1 MIPFVEFR
9 MDRDTNKLLDYDVEH
24 NLEQNLQDGFLD
36 LDISTNT
43 LKRTIDVDGVTK
55 TTTEKLMIDLNEY
68 LDKTRNLPKNFD
80 ISKDE
85 IELMK
90 DQGIPYGEQVK
101 AQDSGIMQ
109 MADRDPLLEDEYN
122 KYRFDMLEQGLEP
135 MDFDSFRR
143 EAMSDQA
150 AIDPKIRI
158 EEVVKEFIREKGRKP
173 KSLDEL
179 KEFFEMRMGTAKDP
193 GMEVVKELVEDDKT
207 RITLAGGSFPDLSG
221 DGEITQEDILIG
233 RGVIKR
239 DNKQSGGLAAIL
251 GV

>member
-1 MIPFVEFR
+1 MEYYEDVIDAYESGVGVEPGESLTDYIKRNNINIIEMDTFR
-9 MDRDTNKLLDYDVEH
+9 LKDSGRSKEANGGIMRNFYAQGDEVE
-24 NLEQNLQDGFLD
+24 EFQEDD
-36 LDISTNT
+36 LS
-43 LKRTIDVDGVTK
+43 
-55 TTTEKLMIDLNEY
+55 
-68 LDKTRNLPKNFD
+68 
-80 ISKDE
+80 E

-90 DQGIPYGEQVK
+90 DQGIPFGEQVK

-109 MADRDPLLEDEYN
+109 MADRDPMLEDEYN

-158 EEVVKEFIREKGRKP
+158 EEVVKEFIRIRGRKP
-173 KSLDEL
+173 NSLDEL
-179 KEFFEMRMGTAKDP
+179 KEFYEMSMGTAKDP

-239 DNKQSGGLAAIL
+239 DEKQSGGLAAIL

>member
-1 MIPFVEFR
+1 MDEYKESEMSKIVKRLMDEEGFEFGEAVKEAMR
-9 MDRDTNKLLDYDVEH
+9 R
-24 NLEQNLQDGFLD
+24 
-36 LDISTNT
+36 
-43 LKRTIDVDGVTK
+43 
-55 TTTEKLMIDLNEY
+55 TEKANGGIMRNFYAQGDEVEEFQEDDL
-68 LDKTRNLPKNFD
+68 
-80 ISKDE
+80 SE

-158 EEVVKEFIREKGRKP
+158 EEVVKEFIKVRGRKP
-173 KSLDEL
+173 NSLDEL
-179 KEFFEMRMGTAKDP
+179 KEFYEMRMGTA
-193 GMEVVKELVEDDKT
+193 
-207 RITLAGGSFPDLSG
+207 RDLS
-221 DGEITQEDILIG
+221 LIH
-233 RGVIKR
+233 I
-239 DNKQSGGLAAIL
+239 
-251 GV
+251 

>member
-1 MIPFVEFR
+1 MDEYTESEMSKIVKRLMDEEGFEFGEAVKEA
-9 MDRDTNKLLDYDVEH
+9 M
-24 NLEQNLQDGFLD
+24 
-36 LDISTNT
+36 
-43 LKRTIDVDGVTK
+43 KRT
-55 TTTEKLMIDLNEY
+55 EKANGGIMRNFYAQGDEVEEFQEEDLS
-68 LDKTRNLPKNFD
+68 D
-80 ISKDE
+80 

-90 DQGIPYGEQVK
+90 DQGVPYGEEVK
-101 AQDSGIMQ
+101 SQDSGIMQ

-158 EEVVKEFIREKGRKP
+158 EEVVKEFMREKGRKP
-173 KSLDEL
+173 NSLDEL

-239 DNKQSGGLAAIL
+239 DEKQSGGLAAIL

>member
-1 MIPFVEFR
+1 MDDWKYKIVEIAED
-9 MDRDTNKLLDYDVEH
+9 MAGEDGLDYSELSDKD
-24 NLEQNLQDGFLD
+24 Q
-36 LDISTNT
+36 
-43 LKRTIDVDGVTK
+43 LKYYGK
-55 TTTEKLMIDLNEY
+55 AYEYY
-68 LDKTRNLPKNFD
+68 LDRPEKANGGIMRNFYAQGDEVEEFQEDDL
-80 ISKDE
+80 SE

-90 DQGIPYGEQVK
+90 DQGVPYGEQVK

-109 MADRDPLLEDEYN
+109 MADRDPMLEDEYN

-173 KSLDEL
+173 NSLDEL
-179 KEFFEMRMGTAKDP
+179 KEFFEMKMGTAKDP

-207 RITLAGGSFPDLSG
+207 RITLAGGSFPDLNE
-221 DGEITQEDILIG
+221 DGEITQADILIG
-233 RGVIKR
+233 KGVIKR
-239 DNKQSGGLAAIL
+239 DEKQSGGLAAIL
-251 GV
+251 GL

>member
-1 MIPFVEFR
+1 MDEYTESEMSKIVKDLMDNEGFEFGEAVKEAMR
-9 MDRDTNKLLDYDVEH
+9 RTNKKAMGGMMNRNMYARGDEVE
-24 NLEQNLQDGFLD
+24 EFQEDD
-36 LDISTNT
+36 LS
-43 LKRTIDVDGVTK
+43 
-55 TTTEKLMIDLNEY
+55 
-68 LDKTRNLPKNFD
+68 
-80 ISKDE
+80 E

-109 MADRDPLLEDEYN
+109 MADRDPMLEDEYN

-158 EEVVKEFIREKGRKP
+158 EEVVQEFIRVRGRKP
-173 KSLDEL
+173 NSLDEL
-179 KEFFEMRMGTAKDP
+179 KEFYEMRMGTAKNP

-207 RITLAGGSFPDLSG
+207 RITLAGGSFPDLNE
-221 DGEITQEDILIG
+221 DGEITQADILIG
-233 RGVIKR
+233 KGVIKR
-239 DNKQSGGLAAIL
+239 DEKQSGGLAAIL
-251 GV
+251 GL

>member
-1 MIPFVEFR
+1 MEEERYEDVIDAYESGVGVKEGESLTDYIKRNNIKILDPQKKANGGIMRNFYAQGDEVEEFQ
-9 MDRDTNKLLDYDVEH
+9 E
-24 NLEQNLQDGFLD
+24 ED
-36 LDISTNT
+36 LDT
-43 LKRTIDVDGVTK
+43 
-55 TTTEKLMIDLNEY
+55 
-68 LDKTRNLPKNFD
+68 
-80 ISKDE
+80 

-90 DQGIPYGEQVK
+90 DQGVPMGEQVR
-101 AQDSGIMQ
+101 AQDTGIMQ
-109 MADRDPLLEDEYN
+109 MADRDPMLEDEYN

-158 EEVVKEFIREKGRKP
+158 EEVVMEFIRERGRKP
-173 KSLDEL
+173 NSLDEL
-179 KEFFEMRMGTAKDP
+179 KEFYEMRMGTASRDP

-207 RITLAGGSFPDLSG
+207 RITLADGKLVGGQVKLDVDG
-221 DGEITQEDILIG
+221 DGSIG
-233 RGVIKR
+233 ADDLKALR

>member
-1 MIPFVEFR
+1 MDDWKYKIVEIAED
-9 MDRDTNKLLDYDVEH
+9 MAGEDGLDYSELSDKD
-24 NLEQNLQDGFLD
+24 Q
-36 LDISTNT
+36 
-43 LKRTIDVDGVTK
+43 LKYYGK
-55 TTTEKLMIDLNEY
+55 AYEYY
-68 LDKTRNLPKNFD
+68 LDRPEKANGGIMRNFYAQGDEVEEFQEDDL
-80 ISKDE
+80 SE

-122 KYRFDMLEQGLEP
+122 KYRFEMLEQGLDP

-158 EEVVKEFIREKGRKP
+158 EQVVEEFIRVRGRKP
-173 KSLDEL
+173 NSLDEL
-179 KEFFEMRMGTAKDP
+179 KEFYEMSMGTARNP

-221 DGEITQEDILIG
+221 DGEITQKDILIG
-233 RGVIKR
+233 KGVIDR
-239 DNKQSGGLAAIL
+239 DEKQSGGLAAIL

>member
-1 MIPFVEFR
+1 MDDWKYKIVEIAED
-9 MDRDTNKLLDYDVEH
+9 MAGEDGLDYSELSDKDQLKYYGKAYEYYLDRPEKANGGIMRNFYAQGDEVE
-24 NLEQNLQDGFLD
+24 EFQEED
-36 LDISTNT
+36 LDT
-43 LKRTIDVDGVTK
+43 
-55 TTTEKLMIDLNEY
+55 
-68 LDKTRNLPKNFD
+68 
-80 ISKDE
+80 

-90 DQGIPYGEQVK
+90 DQGVPMGEQVR

-122 KYRFDMLEQGLEP
+122 KYRFEMLEQGLEP

-173 KSLDEL
+173 NSLDEL
-179 KEFFEMRMGTAKDP
+179 KEFFEMRMGTAKNP

-221 DGEITQEDILIG
+221 DGQITQKDILIG
-233 RGVIKR
+233 KGVIDR
-239 DNKQSGGLAAIL
+239 DEKQSGGLAAIL
-251 GV
+251 GL

>member
-1 MIPFVEFR
+1 MEYYEDVIDAYESGVGVEPGESLTDYIKRNNINIIEMDTFR
-9 MDRDTNKLLDYDVEH
+9 LKDSGRSKEANGGIMRNFYANGDEVE
-24 NLEQNLQDGFLD
+24 EFQEED
-36 LDISTNT
+36 LDT
-43 LKRTIDVDGVTK
+43 
-55 TTTEKLMIDLNEY
+55 
-68 LDKTRNLPKNFD
+68 
-80 ISKDE
+80 

-90 DQGIPYGEQVK
+90 DQGVPMGEQVR
-101 AQDSGIMQ
+101 AQDTGIMQ
-109 MADRDPLLEDEYN
+109 MADAELDPLEDEYQ
-122 KYRFDMLEQGLEP
+122 KYRFDMLEQGLDP

-143 EAMSDQA
+143 EAMSDMA
-150 AIDPKIRI
+150 AIRPEVRI

-173 KSLDEL
+173 NSLDEL
-179 KEFFEMRMGTAKDP
+179 KEFYEMSMGTAKDP

-239 DNKQSGGLAAIL
+239 DEKQSGGLAAIL

>member
-1 MIPFVEFR
+1 MDDWKYKIVEIAED
-9 MDRDTNKLLDYDVEH
+9 MAGEDGLDYSELSDKDQLKYYGKAYEYYLDRPEKANGGIMRNFYAQGDEVE
-24 NLEQNLQDGFLD
+24 EFQEED
-36 LDISTNT
+36 LDT
-43 LKRTIDVDGVTK
+43 
-55 TTTEKLMIDLNEY
+55 
-68 LDKTRNLPKNFD
+68 
-80 ISKDE
+80 

-90 DQGIPYGEQVK
+90 DQGVPMGEQVR

-122 KYRFDMLEQGLEP
+122 KYRFEMLEQGLDP

-150 AIDPKIRI
+150 SIDPKIRI

-173 KSLDEL
+173 NSLDEL
-179 KEFFEMRMGTAKDP
+179 KEFFELRMGTAQNPEMKMVAD
-193 GMEVVKELVEDDKT
+193 LVEDDKT

-239 DNKQSGGLAAIL
+239 DEKQSGGLAAIL
-251 GV
+251 GL

>member
-1 MIPFVEFR
+1 MDDWKYKIVEIAED
-9 MDRDTNKLLDYDVEH
+9 MAGEDGLDYSELSDKD
-24 NLEQNLQDGFLD
+24 Q
-36 LDISTNT
+36 
-43 LKRTIDVDGVTK
+43 LKYYGK
-55 TTTEKLMIDLNEY
+55 AYEYY
-68 LDKTRNLPKNFD
+68 LDRPEKANGGIMRNFYAQG
-80 ISKDE
+80 DE
-85 IELMK
+85 VEEFQEEDLSDIELMK
-90 DQGIPYGEQVK
+90 DQGVPYGEEVK
-101 AQDSGIMQ
+101 SQDSGIMQ

-158 EEVVKEFIREKGRKP
+158 EEVVKEFMREKGRKP
-173 KSLDEL
+173 NSLDEL

>member
-1 MIPFVEFR
+1 MDDWKYKIVEIAED
-9 MDRDTNKLLDYDVEH
+9 MAGEDGLDYSELSDKDQLKYYGKAYEYYLDRPEKANGGIMRNFYAQGDEVE
-24 NLEQNLQDGFLD
+24 EFQEED
-36 LDISTNT
+36 LDT
-43 LKRTIDVDGVTK
+43 
-55 TTTEKLMIDLNEY
+55 
-68 LDKTRNLPKNFD
+68 
-80 ISKDE
+80 

-90 DQGIPYGEQVK
+90 DQGVPMGEQVR

-158 EEVVKEFIREKGRKP
+158 EEVVMEFIKERGRKP
-173 KSLDEL
+173 NSLDEL
-179 KEFFEMRMGTAKDP
+179 KEFYEMRMGTAKNP

-233 RGVIKR
+233 KGVIKR
-239 DNKQSGGLAAIL
+239 DEKQSGGLAAIL
-251 GV
+251 GL

>member
-1 MIPFVEFR
+1 MDDWKYKIVEIAED
-9 MDRDTNKLLDYDVEH
+9 MAGEDGLDYSELSDKD
-24 NLEQNLQDGFLD
+24 Q
-36 LDISTNT
+36 
-43 LKRTIDVDGVTK
+43 LKYYGK
-55 TTTEKLMIDLNEY
+55 AYEYY
-68 LDKTRNLPKNFD
+68 LDRPEKANGGIMRNFYAQGDEVEEFQEDDL
-80 ISKDE
+80 SE

-122 KYRFDMLEQGLEP
+122 KYRFEMLEQGLDP

-150 AIDPKIRI
+150 AIDPTIRI
-158 EEVVKEFIREKGRKP
+158 EQVVEEFIRVRGRKP
-173 KSLDEL
+173 NSLDEL
-179 KEFFEMRMGTAKDP
+179 KEFFEMRMGTAKNP

-221 DGEITQEDILIG
+221 DGEITQKDILIG
-233 RGVIKR
+233 KGVIDR
-239 DNKQSGGLAAIL
+239 DEKQSGGLAAIL

>member
-1 MIPFVEFR
+1 MDDWKYKIVEIAED
-9 MDRDTNKLLDYDVEH
+9 MAGEDGLDYSELSDKD
-24 NLEQNLQDGFLD
+24 Q
-36 LDISTNT
+36 
-43 LKRTIDVDGVTK
+43 LKYYGK
-55 TTTEKLMIDLNEY
+55 AYEYY
-68 LDKTRNLPKNFD
+68 LDRPEKANGGIMRNFYAQGDEVEEFQEEDL
-80 ISKDE
+80 SE

-90 DQGIPYGEQVK
+90 DQGVPYGEQVK

-109 MADRDPLLEDEYN
+109 MADRDPMLEDEYN
-122 KYRFDMLEQGLEP
+122 KYRFDMLEQGLDP

-173 KSLDEL
+173 NSLDEL

-207 RITLAGGSFPDLSG
+207 RITLAGGSFPDL
-221 DGEITQEDILIG
+221 IW
-233 RGVIKR
+233 
-239 DNKQSGGLAAIL
+239 
-251 GV
+251 

>member
-1 MIPFVEFR
+1 MDDWKYKIVEIAED
-9 MDRDTNKLLDYDVEH
+9 MAGEDGLDYSELSDKD
-24 NLEQNLQDGFLD
+24 Q
-36 LDISTNT
+36 
-43 LKRTIDVDGVTK
+43 LKYYGK
-55 TTTEKLMIDLNEY
+55 AYEYY
-68 LDKTRNLPKNFD
+68 LDRPEKANGGIMRNFYREGDEVEEFQEDDL
-80 ISKDE
+80 SE

-90 DQGIPYGEQVK
+90 DQGIPYGEQVR

-122 KYRFDMLEQGLEP
+122 KYRFDMLEQGLDP

-150 AIDPKIRI
+150 AIDPTIRI

-207 RITLAGGSFPDLSG
+207 RITLAGGSFPDLNE
-221 DGEITQEDILIG
+221 DGEITQADILIG
-233 RGVIKR
+233 KGVIDR
-239 DNKQSGGLAAIL
+239 DEKQSGGLAAIL
-251 GV
+251 GL

>member
-1 MIPFVEFR
+1 MDEYTESEMSKIVKRLMDEEGFEFGEAVKEAMR
-9 MDRDTNKLLDYDVEH
+9 R
-24 NLEQNLQDGFLD
+24 
-36 LDISTNT
+36 
-43 LKRTIDVDGVTK
+43 
-55 TTTEKLMIDLNEY
+55 TEKANGGIMNRNMYARGDEVEEFQEEDL
-68 LDKTRNLPKNFD
+68 
-80 ISKDE
+80 SE

-90 DQGIPYGEQVK
+90 DQGIPYGEEVK
-101 AQDSGIMQ
+101 SQDSGIMQ
-109 MADRDPLLEDEYN
+109 MADRDPMLEDEYN
-122 KYRFDMLEQGLEP
+122 KYRFEMLEQGLEP

-173 KSLDEL
+173 NSLDEL
-179 KEFFEMRMGTAKDP
+179 KEFFEMRMGTARDP

-221 DGEITQEDILIG
+221 DGQITQKDILIG
-233 RGVIKR
+233 KGVIKR
-239 DNKQSGGLAAIL
+239 DEKQSGGLAAIL

>member
-1 MIPFVEFR
+1 
-9 MDRDTNKLLDYDVEH
+9 MDDYKYKIIEIAEDMAGEDGLDYSELSDKD
-24 NLEQNLQDGFLD
+24 Q
-36 LDISTNT
+36 
-43 LKRTIDVDGVTK
+43 LKYYGK
-55 TTTEKLMIDLNEY
+55 AYEYY
-68 LDKTRNLPKNFD
+68 LDRPEKANGGIMRNFYREGDEVEEFQEDDL
-80 ISKDE
+80 SE

-109 MADRDPLLEDEYN
+109 MADRDPMLEDEYN
-122 KYRFDMLEQGLEP
+122 KYRFDMLEQGLDP

-173 KSLDEL
+173 NSLDEL
-179 KEFFEMRMGTAKDP
+179 KEFFEMKMGTAKDP

-207 RITLAGGSFPDLSG
+207 RITLAGGSFPDLNE
-221 DGEITQEDILIG
+221 DGEITQADILIG
-233 RGVIKR
+233 KGVIKR
-239 DNKQSGGLAAIL
+239 DEKQSGGLAAIL
-251 GV
+251 GL

>member
-1 MIPFVEFR
+1 MDEYKESEMSKIVKRLMDEEGFEFGEAVKEAMR
-9 MDRDTNKLLDYDVEH
+9 R
-24 NLEQNLQDGFLD
+24 
-36 LDISTNT
+36 
-43 LKRTIDVDGVTK
+43 
-55 TTTEKLMIDLNEY
+55 TEKANGGIMRNFYAQGDEVEEFQEDDL
-68 LDKTRNLPKNFD
+68 
-80 ISKDE
+80 SE

-90 DQGIPYGEQVK
+90 DQGIPFGEQVK

-109 MADRDPLLEDEYN
+109 MADRDPMLEDEYN

-158 EEVVKEFIREKGRKP
+158 EEVVKEFIRIRGRKP
-173 KSLDEL
+173 NSLDEL
-179 KEFFEMRMGTAKDP
+179 KEFYEMSMGTAKDP

-239 DNKQSGGLAAIL
+239 DEKQSGGLAAIL